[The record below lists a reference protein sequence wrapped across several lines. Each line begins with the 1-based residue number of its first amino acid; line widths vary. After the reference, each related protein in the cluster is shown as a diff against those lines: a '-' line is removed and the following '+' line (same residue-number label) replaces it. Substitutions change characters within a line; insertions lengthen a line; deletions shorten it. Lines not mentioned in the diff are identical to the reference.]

1 MPAPTFIDRLNE
13 QIGREFAASQQYVA
27 IAVHYDSLTLPRLAD
42 FFYTQAVEER
52 NHAMM
57 FVQYLLD
64 TECQVRVP
72 GIEEP
77 KIDFGDIVEPVAL
90 ALEQERT
97 VGEEIS
103 ALAALAREE
112 GDYQSEHFL
121 GWFLKEQ
128 IEEVSTMS
136 GLLNIVERTRDRPDL
151 AEEHL
156 AREGRDTASDPTAPP
171 VAGGEL

>member
-1 MPAPTFIDRLNE
+1 
-13 QIGREFAASQQYVA
+13 
-27 IAVHYDSLTLPRLAD
+27 
-42 FFYTQAVEER
+42 
-52 NHAMM
+52 M
-57 FVQYLLD
+57 FVRYLLD
-64 TECQVRVP
+64 TDCQVRVP
-72 GIEEP
+72 GLEEP
-77 KIDFGDIVEPVAL
+77 KREFGDIVEPVAL

-97 VGEEIS
+97 VSGELS

-136 GLLNIVERTRDRPDL
+136 GLLNVVERTRDRPDL

-156 AREGRDTASDPTAPP
+156 AREGRDAASDPTAPP

>member
-1 MPAPTFIDRLNE
+1 MPSPAFVDRLNE
-13 QIGREFAASQQYVA
+13 QIGREYAASQQYVA
-27 IAVHYDSLTLPRLAD
+27 IAVHYDALTLPRLAG

-57 FVQYLLD
+57 FVRYLLD
-64 TECQVRVP
+64 TDCQVRVP
-72 GIEEP
+72 GIDEP
-77 KIDFGDIVEPVAL
+77 KTELGDIVEPVAL

-97 VGEEIS
+97 VGEEIA

-136 GLLNIVERTRDRPDL
+136 GLLNVVERTRDRPDL

-156 AREGRDTASDPTAPP
+156 AREGRDAASDPTAPP

>member
-52 NHAMM
+52 THALM
-57 FVQYLLD
+57 FVRYLLD
-64 TECQVRVP
+64 TDCQVRVP

-77 KIDFGDIVEPVAL
+77 KTEFGDIVEPVAL

-136 GLLNIVERTRDRPDL
+136 GLLNVVERTRDRPDL

-156 AREGRDTASDPTAPP
+156 AREGRDAASDPTAPP